1 MEEII
6 RIGSELGEHVYHVG
20 RAGPNGRAFAIGS
33 GPLRY
38 KVESDGELFLY
49 VNDAVL
55 GLPGDL
61 RTLPYR
67 WPKGRNVGTAI
78 VKVAPL
84 E

>member
-1 MEEII
+1 MG
-6 RIGSELGEHVYHVG
+6 RVGPKGE
-20 RAGPNGRAFAIGS
+20 AFAIGS

-38 KVESDGELFLY
+38 EAESDGELFLY

-55 GLPGDL
+55 GLWAAG

-67 WPKGRNVGTAI
+67 WSRGRNEGTAI
-78 VKVAPL
+78 VRVTPV